1 MSLGETIIIM
11 LVMVCVLSPKKLP
24 MVARHLGIVMR
35 YLKNSR
41 VTLEKMWQQYNQQQ
55 RLQENIKKAEA
66 ADASYQCLV
75 PDKEQ

>member
-1 MSLGETIIIM
+1 
-11 LVMVCVLSPKKLP
+11 